1 MRPRWNVTSSS
12 VTGVLVSGVVSGL
25 FCIPTSPR
33 PTPGT
38 LGWWETLN
46 CSWHWLTWTG
56 RESTNACNESDQ
68 RWEAL
73 NKSTHG
79 WWVILLT
86 KEENISG
93 LGGIIWN
100 ISELLCGV
108 GVDCVCLHSRHNHS
122 QDVRLPN
129 DTTEHWARNETPLL
143 YVWEHML
150 QQAQMSD
157 CCKLFPGIELWML
170 LLSMADM
177 FNVIYGCMIEAAVH

>member
-1 MRPRWNVTSSS
+1 MWSS

-38 LGWWETLN
+38 SGWWETLN
-46 CSWHWLTWTG
+46 CSGHQLTWTG
-56 RESTNACNESDQ
+56 GDSTNACNESDQ

-93 LGGIIWN
+93 LGGIVWN
-100 ISELLCGV
+100 MSELLCGV
-108 GVDCVCLHSRHNHS
+108 SVEGPSLSTFQTQSFTRCQVAKWHHWAPGSQWNSTPLCLRTHAAAGTT
-122 QDVRLPN
+122 VRL
-129 DTTEHWARNETPLL
+129 L
-143 YVWEHML
+143 
-150 QQAQMSD
+150 
-157 CCKLFPGIELWML
+157 
-170 LLSMADM
+170 
-177 FNVIYGCMIEAAVH
+177 